1 MVVPVLRV
9 WMRAEADEWLRRSRA
24 NENGSGGVGRMRMA
38 QAESDEWARPG
49 LGQMSLDSAYGGRRM
64 GAVEVEANE

>member
-24 NENGSGGVGRMRMA
+24 NENGSGRVGRMG
-38 QAESDEWARPG
+38 EARIG
-49 LGQMSLDSAYGGRRM
+49 
-64 GAVEVEANE
+64 ANEP